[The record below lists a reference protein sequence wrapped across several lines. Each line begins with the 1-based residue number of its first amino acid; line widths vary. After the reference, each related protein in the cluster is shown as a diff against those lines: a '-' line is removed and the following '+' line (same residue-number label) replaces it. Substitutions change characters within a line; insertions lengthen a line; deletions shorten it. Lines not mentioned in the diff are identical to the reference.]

1 MPLLRYNLAP
11 TLNGLIASAPAPSD
25 ANTTP
30 WIVDDPTI
38 DFDSLYAEFSTFIM
52 GRKTYETFLSLAP
65 NPLAGRDKESVVVFT
80 RNPDKKREWGGD
92 VTVVDG
98 DVAEYVKRLKQEQGK
113 KDIWLMGGG
122 EVAGLLMRAG
132 LVDTVEAAIMP
143 AVAVTAGGGMNMF
156 GEGTGGN
163 EVDEGKGWWKLEL
176 EELERKETGILMTR
190 YKVLYD

>member
-11 TLNGLIASAPAPSD
+11 TLNGLVASAPAPGSLD

-38 DFDSLYAEFSTFIM
+38 DFDALYAEFSTFIM
-52 GRKTYETFLSLAP
+52 GRKTYETFLSLSP
-65 NPLAGRDKESVVVFT
+65 NPLAGRDKGSVVVFT
-80 RNPDKKREWGGD
+80 RNPGKKREWEGSI
-92 VTVVDG
+92 TVVDG
-98 DVAEYVKRLKQEQGK
+98 DVADYVRKLRQEKGK

-156 GEGTGGN
+156 GEGAGVNKVDGGR
-163 EVDEGKGWWKLEL
+163 GGGGWSWS
-176 EELERKETGILMTR
+176 G
-190 YKVLYD
+190 